1 MLSFKLTEEQ
11 KIKLDEWKSQQV
23 EKDKV
28 GTIGDRYTYSFTPTS
43 LGIIVIVK
51 DNVTNSEINL
61 TDFSNW

>member
-1 MLSFKLTEEQ
+1 MLSFKLTEKQ

>member
-1 MLSFKLTEEQ
+1 MFSFSLTEEQ

>member
-1 MLSFKLTEEQ
+1 MFSFSLTEEQ
-11 KIKLDEWKSQQV
+11 KIKLDEWKSQQA
-23 EKDKV
+23 EEDKV

-43 LGIIVIVK
+43 LGLATVVK

>member
-1 MLSFKLTEEQ
+1 MFSFSLTEEQ
-11 KIKLDEWKSQQV
+11 KIKLDEWKSQQA
-23 EKDKV
+23 EEDKV

-43 LGIIVIVK
+43 LGIIVIIK

>member
-43 LGIIVIVK
+43 LGLIAFVK